1 MGDPEILRQ
10 EVVEPDHGGD
20 GDPHL
25 LLSGNQALI
34 SDGGRQQGRDG
45 CSSRVPWTHTR
56 GHDET
61 LRQDERGG
69 SERRFSGEEG
79 MSITKEDLERLFEQ
93 LTKDPKKVFI
103 TNEDFKLLSSVMTVW
118 RPDLMQEFV
127 ALTNEVEE
135 SSKVDSPAIFA
146 ARVLKLMKKYSGLIG
161 KITEEI
167 ELRKEYYYDDRFRH
181 GLRKYSKLRK
191 EEKK

>member
-1 MGDPEILRQ
+1 
-10 EVVEPDHGGD
+10 
-20 GDPHL
+20 
-25 LLSGNQALI
+25 
-34 SDGGRQQGRDG
+34 
-45 CSSRVPWTHTR
+45 
-56 GHDET
+56 
-61 LRQDERGG
+61 
-69 SERRFSGEEG
+69 

-93 LTKDPKKVFI
+93 LAKDPKKVFI